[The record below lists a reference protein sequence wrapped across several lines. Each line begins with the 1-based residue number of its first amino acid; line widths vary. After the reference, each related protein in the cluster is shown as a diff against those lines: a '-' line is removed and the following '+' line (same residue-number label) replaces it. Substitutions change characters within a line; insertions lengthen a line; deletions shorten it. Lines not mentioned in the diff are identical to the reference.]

1 MILYAFMVICWEV
14 YFVLCVVLEFEKEIS
29 NNFPAPGKWWDT
41 SGSPSGSR
49 AFIIFLEN
57 SLRCCAD
64 VDDAWSW
71 EVKIQKIQKY
81 CFLANCLSFLCNKC
95 NFPSLPLSPTILF
108 TTHPHTFMIFSY
120 FLWSY
125 VLCLTGWRWART
137 RGIERV
143 FPHLSVS
150 NMILCLAAVYIT
162 LVTCW
167 CILSGFLCR
176 LMQRNVPKQK
186 KLYMRQILG
195 PRPRKQCKSLIYILA
210 FVCFALFVWEK

>member
-1 MILYAFMVICWEV
+1 MVRHVRVTKWVSSFYHFLISWKT
-14 YFVLCVVLEFEKEIS
+14 LWGVVLMLTMPDLERWK
-29 NNFPAPGKWWDT
+29 
-41 SGSPSGSR
+41 SR
-49 AFIIFLEN
+49 
-57 SLRCCAD
+57 
-64 VDDAWSW
+64 
-71 EVKIQKIQKY
+71 KYKKY

-125 VLCLTGWRWART
+125 VLCVTGWRWALT

-176 LMQRNVPKQK
+176 LMQRNVLKQRFCLWNK
-186 KLYMRQILG
+186 YLEPDPVDSANILSIFW
-195 PRPRKQCKSLIYILA
+195 P
-210 FVCFALFVWEK
+210 LFVLLDSFEKNK

>member
-1 MILYAFMVICWEV
+1 MVRHVRVTKWVSSFYHFLGKLSE
-14 YFVLCVVLEFEKEIS
+14 VLCWCWKCLILRGG
-29 NNFPAPGKWWDT
+29 NP
-41 SGSPSGSR
+41 
-49 AFIIFLEN
+49 EN
-57 SLRCCAD
+57 T
-64 VDDAWSW
+64 
-71 EVKIQKIQKY
+71 KKY

-125 VLCLTGWRWART
+125 VLCLTGWRWALT

-176 LMQRNVPKQK
+176 LMQRNVPKQRFCIWDK
-186 KLYMRQILG
+186 YLELDQVNSANLLSIFW
-195 PRPRKQCKSLIYILA
+195 P
-210 FVCFALFVWEK
+210 LFVLLDSFEKNK